1 MLSEKLIFPL
11 TPVPVFPPL
20 RERAAWRAMSE
31 IPRNRRFLE
40 NRILPL
46 AQNALTAPIPE
57 LPASLFMEF
66 VRIGDRKH
74 YEKPYFQRRQML
86 EALVLAEGYEYR
98 GRFIDRIIDYLWA
111 IMGEYTWSLPAH
123 VNSGGDPLPE
133 LPFEMVDLFCAET
146 GMLLA
151 QTLNFMES
159 ELRDV
164 SLNLVSGIRR
174 NLQKRIIE
182 PCEREPFPFWW
193 GHGFNNWS
201 PWCASNVLGVAL
213 TVLSGQPERQEKM
226 VRSLAAIIDRYLD
239 LYPADGGCDEGPSY
253 WGVSPA
259 SMLIFL
265 EELYN
270 ASGGKISIYDEP
282 LVRHMGEFFADCYLD
297 GGCFTPFSDAAVRFD
312 PPVPLCRR
320 YGERTGSEKLKN
332 FTLRMLAG
340 LNGEPYQPYTGY
352 TSTSSLFRM
361 PAFLFWLPAEEVPAP
376 PAADSVSYYPVV
388 QQLFVHAGKL
398 AFAAKGGH
406 NAENHNHNDLGQ
418 FMFFHSGEPMI
429 VDLGRCEYTR
439 HTFSERRYE
448 NWVLNALGHNPPLFD
463 GVGQHDGKEYRA
475 ADVRFSQEG
484 NRVQL
489 EMELAGAFPAELEL
503 VSVRRS
509 IRLDTGS
516 GEIQVED
523 RWESRRPHAVQWNL
537 YTPAK
542 VAVRPGETEFRNG
555 SAVMRLTLAG
565 TPVSVAAAVPENPD
579 PELTHSWGAPPCRVR
594 LTAEAG
600 CSGAVTMRFTFPA
613 SRN

>member
-1 MLSEKLIFPL
+1 
-11 TPVPVFPPL
+11 
-20 RERAAWRAMSE
+20 
-31 IPRNRRFLE
+31 
-40 NRILPL
+40 
-46 AQNALTAPIPE
+46 
-57 LPASLFMEF
+57 
-66 VRIGDRKH
+66 
-74 YEKPYFQRRQML
+74 
-86 EALVLAEGYEYR
+86 
-98 GRFIDRIIDYLWA
+98 
-111 IMGEYTWSLPAH
+111 
-123 VNSGGDPLPE
+123 
-133 LPFEMVDLFCAET
+133 
-146 GMLLA
+146 
-151 QTLNFMES
+151 MES

-475 ADVRFSQEG
+475 ADVRFSQAG

-509 IRLDTGS
+509 IRLDIGS

-555 SAVMRLTLAG
+555 SAVMRLTLSG

-594 LTAEAG
+594 LTAEAD